1 MIAATNFLL
10 IFRFNTH
17 YKTSQPAFRYRSLIS
32 MLRKFYYTIAGTEQ
46 TFSFEQRI
54 FNLSSF
60 VLAVFS
66 MQGTI
71 FNSLL
76 GLHPTTIIL
85 GITGALLTLL
95 TFYLSRFRKLFN
107 NALLTGFTFATIAVV
122 GPLFF
127 FNGASLGPTIYLMVM
142 ILTSLL
148 IISPPG
154 MQLFFYVMY
163 AVSILGMLLLE
174 FYNPNWIIPYATNA
188 QRIADYAISLSYTLF
203 FTALVIWLFRR
214 SYDREQR
221 TIMLQK
227 KELEALY
234 ADAQERNSYIQSL
247 IRELHH
253 RVKNNLQVVSS
264 LMSLQ
269 SNRIEDINAKN
280 ALEEGKTRV
289 DAMAMIHQK
298 LYVDHELAAV
308 NMQEYLQQLTS
319 SLAGSFG
326 LSPTVV
332 ETTVKLP
339 NPSMNIDRAV
349 SIGLIVNELVTNACK
364 HAFKNISH
372 PKMYI
377 QLHQYENELQ
387 LTISDNGIGVKK
399 TDELGSSFGLKLVR
413 ILVNQLDA
421 TMQVTNKDGTSY
433 LIQMKAE

>member
-1 MIAATNFLL
+1 
-10 IFRFNTH
+10 
-17 YKTSQPAFRYRSLIS
+17 
-32 MLRKFYYTIAGTEQ
+32 MLRKLYYTIAGTEK

-66 MQGTI
+66 VQGTI

-76 GLHPTTIIL
+76 GLHPVTIML
-85 GITGALLTLL
+85 GAAGALLTLF

-107 NALLTGFTFATIAVV
+107 NALLSGFTLATIAVL

-127 FNGASLGPTIYLMVM
+127 YNGASLGPTIYLMVM

-148 IISPPG
+148 LISPPRI
-154 MQLFFYVMY
+154 QLFFYVMY
-163 AVSILGMLLLE
+163 AVSILSMLMLE
-174 FYNPNWIIPYATNA
+174 YYHPEWIIPYSTNA

-221 TIMLQK
+221 TIMTQK

-234 ADAQERNSYIQSL
+234 TDAQERNSYIQSL

-269 SNRIEDINAKN
+269 SNRVEDAQAKI

-308 NMQEYLQQLTS
+308 NMLEYLQQLTS

-326 LSPTVV
+326 LPASAV
-332 ETTVKLP
+332 ETKVELP

-349 SIGLIVNELVTNACK
+349 SMGLIVNELVTNACK

-377 QLHQYENELQ
+377 QLSQHENELR
-387 LTISDNGIGVKK
+387 LTVADNGVGVKK
-399 TDELGSSFGLKLVR
+399 TDEMENSFGLKLVR

-421 TMQVTNKDGTSY
+421 TMQVTSEAGTSY
-433 LIQMKAE
+433 QIQMKTE

>member
-1 MIAATNFLL
+1 
-10 IFRFNTH
+10 
-17 YKTSQPAFRYRSLIS
+17 
-32 MLRKFYYTIAGTEQ
+32 MLRKLYYTIAGTEK
-46 TFSFEQRI
+46 TFPFEQRI

-66 MQGTI
+66 VQGTI

-76 GLHPTTIIL
+76 GLHPVSIML
-85 GITGALLTLL
+85 GIAGALVTLL

-107 NALLTGFTFATIAVV
+107 NALLIGFTLTTIAVL

-127 FNGASLGPTIYLMVM
+127 YNGASLGPTIYLMVM

-148 IISPPG
+148 LISPPRI
-154 MQLFFYVMY
+154 QLFFYVMY
-163 AVSILGMLLLE
+163 AVSILSMLMLE
-174 FYNPNWIIPYATNA
+174 YYHPEWIIPYSTNA

-221 TIMLQK
+221 TIMTQK

-269 SNRIEDINAKN
+269 SNRVEDAQAKI

-326 LSPTVV
+326 LPASAV
-332 ETTVKLP
+332 ETKVELP

-349 SIGLIVNELVTNACK
+349 SMGLIVNELVTNACK

-377 QLHQYENELQ
+377 QLSQHGNELR
-387 LTISDNGIGVKK
+387 LTVADNGVGVKK
-399 TDELGSSFGLKLVR
+399 TDEMENSFGLKLVR

-421 TMQVTNKDGTSY
+421 TMQVTSEAGTSY
-433 LIQMKAE
+433 QIQMKTE

>member
-1 MIAATNFLL
+1 
-10 IFRFNTH
+10 
-17 YKTSQPAFRYRSLIS
+17 
-32 MLRKFYYTIAGTEQ
+32 MLRKLYYTIAGTEK

-66 MQGTI
+66 VQGTI

-76 GLHPTTIIL
+76 GLHPVTIML
-85 GITGALLTLL
+85 GVTGALLTLF

-107 NALLTGFTFATIAVV
+107 TALLIGFTLATIAVL

-127 FNGASLGPTIYLMVM
+127 YNGASLGPTIYLMVM

-148 IISPPG
+148 LISPPRI
-154 MQLFFYVMY
+154 QLFFYVMY
-163 AVSILGMLLLE
+163 AVSILSMLMLE
-174 FYNPNWIIPYATNA
+174 YYHPEWIIPYSTNA

-221 TIMLQK
+221 TIMTQK

-269 SNRIEDINAKN
+269 SNRVEDAQAKI

-308 NMQEYLQQLTS
+308 NMLEYLQQLTS

-326 LSPTVV
+326 LPASAV
-332 ETTVKLP
+332 ETKVELP

-349 SIGLIVNELVTNACK
+349 SMGLIVNELVTNACK

-377 QLHQYENELQ
+377 QLSQHENELR
-387 LTISDNGIGVKK
+387 LTVADNGVGVKK
-399 TDELGSSFGLKLVR
+399 TDEMENSFGLKLVR

-421 TMQVTNKDGTSY
+421 TMQVTSEAGTSY
-433 LIQMKAE
+433 QIQMKTE

>member
-1 MIAATNFLL
+1 M
-10 IFRFNTH
+10 FR
-17 YKTSQPAFRYRSLIS
+17 KL
-32 MLRKFYYTIAGTEQ
+32 YYTIAGTEK

-66 MQGTI
+66 VQGTI

-76 GLHPTTIIL
+76 GLHPVSIML
-85 GITGALLTLL
+85 GIVGALVTLL
-95 TFYLSRFRKLFN
+95 AFYLSRFRKLFN
-107 NALLTGFTFATIAVV
+107 NALLIGFTLTTIAVL

-127 FNGASLGPTIYLMVM
+127 YNGASLGPTIYLMVM

-148 IISPPG
+148 LISPPG
-154 MQLFFYVMY
+154 IQLFFYGMY
-163 AVSILGMLLLE
+163 AVSVLAMLVLE
-174 FYNPNWIIPYATNA
+174 YYQPNWIVPYSTNA

-234 ADAQERNSYIQSL
+234 ADAQERNTYIQSL

-269 SNRIEDINAKN
+269 SNRVEDAQAKI

-326 LSPTVV
+326 LPASAV
-332 ETTVKLP
+332 ETKVELP

-349 SIGLIVNELVTNACK
+349 SMGLIVNELVTNACK

-377 QLHQYENELQ
+377 QLSQEGNELR
-387 LTISDNGIGVKK
+387 LTVADNGIGVKE
-399 TDELGSSFGLKLVR
+399 TDELENSFGLKLVR
-413 ILVNQLDA
+413 ILVDQLDA
-421 TMQVTNKDGTSY
+421 SMQVTSIAGTSY
-433 LIQMKAE
+433 QIKMKTE